1 MLEEAGGEMTPMNQE
16 VRNDK
21 DKYSRKIG
29 KKKTCKAAFCSF
41 PMRNPLTDFNFSAE
55 KTLTSASTVPEHGG

>member
-1 MLEEAGGEMTPMNQE
+1 MFEEAWGKMTAMSQE
-16 VRNDK
+16 GRNDK
-21 DKYSRKIG
+21 DKYYR